1 MHLKEIA
8 LTFGVIMATAFVAVP
23 AIADRVV
30 LKTESFTVTE
40 QDFENYLLER
50 KITEEQA
57 KKMLAREG
65 AVKNLFENLYII
77 RAFASKAESNAQIDK
92 DQIDWMVQNYR
103 ERLLMDRQLELEIEA
118 DLASVDWDAVAKEEY
133 LANKEKY
140 KVQEQ
145 VNAAHILIGFGDRTE
160 EEAKIRAEEILA
172 RLQQGDDFAELAR
185 EYSDDAVSAAKG
197 GELGFFTRGRMVKPF
212 EDAAFALQ
220 KPDEVSGLVKTQFGY
235 HIIRLNERKAESQLA
250 FEKAKSQIMPIVKK
264 RTEQQIRSEKVAAVK
279 SGAVDLGLQVNTE
292 LLEEIE
298 ARYMP
303 DPIPTQ

>member
-1 MHLKEIA
+1 
-8 LTFGVIMATAFVAVP
+8 MATAFVAVP
-23 AIADRVV
+23 TIADGVV

-50 KITEEQA
+50 KIAEEQA
-57 KKMLAREG
+57 KTMFAREG
-65 AVKNLFENLYII
+65 AVKSLFENLYII

-92 DQIDWMVQNYR
+92 DQIDWMVKNYR

-133 LANKEKY
+133 LANREKY

-145 VNAAHILIGFGDRTE
+145 VNADHILIGFGDRTE
-160 EEAKIRAEEILA
+160 EEARIRAEEVLA

-185 EYSDDAVSAAKG
+185 EYSDDAVSGAKG

-212 EDAAFALQ
+212 EDAAFALE
-220 KPDEVSGLVKTQFGY
+220 KPDAVSDLVKTQFGY
-235 HIIRLNERKAESQLA
+235 HIIRLNERKPESQLA
-250 FEKAKSQIMPIVKK
+250 FEKAKNQIMPIVKK
-264 RTEQQIRSEKVAAVK
+264 RTEQQVRSDKVAAVK

-303 DPIPTQ
+303 DPNPTQ